1 MREKLTDRKGE
12 DKMQIKIGT
21 KINSVLSEDIGIDIG
36 SYKTAI
42 YIKEK
47 GIVLNEP
54 SYIAVDEK
62 TNEVVAFGKEAYE
75 MIGKNPPSIR
85 IERPIENG
93 IISDMELAVKLL
105 KIFISKVYNKT
116 LLKPRVIANIPT
128 GSTEIERHAMS
139 EVLKSAGA
147 RAVYLLE
154 SPIPAALGAGCDI
167 SIARG
172 LFVADIGAGK
182 SDVSTI
188 SLGRNVVSDSINIAG
203 DAFTNDIIK
212 HIKSAHNLN
221 IGFLT
226 AEAIKKTVG
235 CAYPMEKLTSMSIS
249 GCDVTSGLPRFMSI
263 SSEEIRDCLMPSLT
277 KIANVIKNT
286 LKNTPTELQTDILED
301 GILLTGGGAKLSGL
315 DKYLRQEL
323 EMKVFVLEDIENYT
337 INGIGKQL
345 MALDSNVAEEKFYYA
360 AE

>member
-1 MREKLTDRKGE
+1 MQENLTDRKGE

-21 KINSVLSEDIGIDIG
+21 KINSALSEDIGIDVG

-42 YIKEK
+42 YIREK
-47 GIVLNEP
+47 GIVFNEP
-54 SYIAVDEK
+54 SYIAIDSK
-62 TNEVVAFGKEAYE
+62 TNEVVAYGEEAYE

-85 IERPIENG
+85 IVKPVENG
-93 IISDMELAVKLL
+93 MISDMELAIKLL

-147 RAVYLLE
+147 RIVHLIE
-154 SPIPAALGAGCDI
+154 SPVSSALGAGCDV

-172 LFVADIGAGK
+172 LFVVDIGAGK
-182 SDVSTI
+182 SDISTI
-188 SLGRNVVSDSINIAG
+188 SLGKNVVSNSINVAG
-203 DAFTNDIIK
+203 DVFTNDIIK
-212 HIKSAHNLN
+212 HIKTAHNLN
-221 IGFLT
+221 IGFLM
-226 AEAIKKTVG
+226 AEAIKKTIG
-235 CAYPMEKLTSMSIS
+235 CAYPMEKLTSMSVS

-263 SSEEIRDCLMPSLT
+263 SSEEIRECLLPSLS
-277 KIANVIKNT
+277 KISNVIKNT

-315 DKYLRQEL
+315 DKYFRQEL
-323 EMKVFVLEDIENYT
+323 EMKVFVIDDMENCA
-337 INGIGKQL
+337 IKGIGKQL
-345 MALDSNVAEEKFYYA
+345 IALDSNVAEEKFYYA